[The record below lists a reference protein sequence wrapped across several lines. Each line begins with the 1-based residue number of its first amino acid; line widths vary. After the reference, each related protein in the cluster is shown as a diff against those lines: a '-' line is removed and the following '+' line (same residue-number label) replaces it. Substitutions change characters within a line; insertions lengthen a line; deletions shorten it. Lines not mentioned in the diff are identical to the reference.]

1 MIMDIVSLHM
11 GINDVINSE
20 ASKDLVSDSITNIA
34 RECVAF
40 GVKKCIYLKL
50 DDEDGSELV
59 FTDQSDKRQTSLDEI
74 TEAKIDLK
82 KIKLL

>member
-1 MIMDIVSLHM
+1 MDISSLHM
-11 GINDVINSE
+11 GINDIINSD

-50 DDEDGSELV
+50 DEKH
-59 FTDQSDKRQTSLDEI
+59 FTQVDFYYCSK
-74 TEAKIDLK
+74 
-82 KIKLL
+82 